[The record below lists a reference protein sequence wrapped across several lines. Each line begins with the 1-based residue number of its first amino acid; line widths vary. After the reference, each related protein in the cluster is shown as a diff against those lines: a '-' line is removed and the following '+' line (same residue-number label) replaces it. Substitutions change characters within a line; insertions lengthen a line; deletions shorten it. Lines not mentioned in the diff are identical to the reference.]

1 MGLKRKTLFDSN
13 NYMEIIADLL
23 KITIPAVIVL
33 YGMFLSVKSLL
44 KNDYD
49 KKLIE
54 LQGKKM
60 QITLPLRLQAYE
72 RMALFLE
79 RITPNNLIT
88 RLNDNS
94 YTNEEMRIVLINE
107 IRNEFNH
114 NFSQQ
119 VYISSE
125 AWEYIRTA
133 TERVI
138 SAINDA
144 SSGTEPTG
152 QSMALIKRVFEGV
165 INANDDYTSAALEV
179 LKKEIKAL
187 F

>member
-1 MGLKRKTLFDSN
+1 
-13 NYMEIIADLL
+13 MEILADLL
-23 KITIPAVIVL
+23 KITIPAALVL

-44 KNDYD
+44 KNDHD

-94 YTNEEMRIVLINE
+94 YTNEEMRIVLISE

-119 VYISSE
+119 VYISPK
-125 AWEYIRTA
+125 AWVQIKTA

-144 SSGTEPTG
+144 SSGTEAGG
-152 QSMALIKRVFEGV
+152 QSIALIKRVFEGI
-165 INANDDYTSAALEV
+165 INANDDYTGEALEF
-179 LKKEIKAL
+179 LKAEVKEL

>member
-1 MGLKRKTLFDSN
+1 
-13 NYMEIIADLL
+13 
-23 KITIPAVIVL
+23 
-33 YGMFLSVKSLL
+33 
-44 KNDYD
+44 
-49 KKLIE
+49 
-54 LQGKKM
+54 
-60 QITLPLRLQAYE
+60 
-72 RMALFLE
+72 MALFLE

-119 VYISSE
+119 VYISPE
-125 AWEYIRTA
+125 AWAQIRTA

-144 SSGTEPTG
+144 SSGTEPSG

-165 INANDDYTSAALEV
+165 INANDDYTSEALEV
-179 LKKEIKAL
+179 LKREVKAL